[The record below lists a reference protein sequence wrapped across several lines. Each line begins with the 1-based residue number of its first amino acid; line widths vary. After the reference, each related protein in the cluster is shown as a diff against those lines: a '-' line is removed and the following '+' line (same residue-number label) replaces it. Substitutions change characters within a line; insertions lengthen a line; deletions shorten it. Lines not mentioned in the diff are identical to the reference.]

1 MNRDRL
7 ALLAWLGSVVLVTMI
22 HDALLLACGSAALL
36 LVSGTGRGALLWR
49 ALRGVA
55 FVMVVISA
63 GYLLVGLLTAAFD
76 PAVLLLYAR
85 VALLALLTAWM
96 VRDVNISRALSG
108 WPTAQRW
115 LAIVQGQLRMF
126 QRLAADYRLAR
137 LSRSSLAPTLRQRY
151 LGTAALTLAALD
163 KAVHN
168 ADTVTQ
174 AMRSRG
180 ALDD

>member
-7 ALLAWLGSVVLVTMI
+7 TLLAWLGSVVLVTMI
-22 HDALLLACGSAALL
+22 HDALLLACGSAVLL

-76 PAVLLLYAR
+76 PAVLLLLYAR
-85 VALLALLTAWM
+85 VGLLALLTAWM

-163 KAVHN
+163 KAVLHR
-168 ADTVTQ
+168 AAGQRPAIVG
-174 AMRSRG
+174 RG
-180 ALDD
+180 